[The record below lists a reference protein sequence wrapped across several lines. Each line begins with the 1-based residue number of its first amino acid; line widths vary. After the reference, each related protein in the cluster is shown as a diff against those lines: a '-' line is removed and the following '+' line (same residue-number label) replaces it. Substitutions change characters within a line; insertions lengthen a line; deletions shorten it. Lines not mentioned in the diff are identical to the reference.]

1 MDSYLVLK
9 LLHILSA
16 VVVAGTG
23 FGIAYFM
30 FMVSRSKDRR
40 AIAVTTRHVV
50 LADWLFTT
58 PAIVLQL
65 ITGILLMRVLDY
77 SFGSLWFQVVIGL
90 YALIAACWIPVI
102 FIQYRLRALASD
114 HAKELAGDETTQR
127 EFQHLM
133 RRWTLLGMAA
143 FTAVLV
149 LFWIMVFKPFPTA

>member
-77 SFGSLWFQVVIGL
+77 SFDSLWFQVVIGL
-90 YALIAACWIPVI
+90 YALIAACWIPVV

-114 HAKELAGDETTQR
+114 HSKELAGDEATQR